1 MLLPEGMQQLCCIRS
16 FTPALLRL
24 QPVNFASLGLTG
36 ITAAGLVYYYQ
47 RLREQKLKGME
58 LLNQHKL
65 FAASQLWCCFAMYR
79 RYQDTVSW
87 QGCNWRPI

>member
-1 MLLPEGMQQLCCIRS
+1 MGPL
-16 FTPALLRL
+16 TAALLRL

-47 RLREQKLKGME
+47 HLKEQKLKGTE
-58 LLNQHKL
+58 LHLNQHKL
-65 FAASQLWCCFAMYR
+65 VAASQLWCCLAVYR
-79 RYQDTVSW
+79 CYQNTLSW